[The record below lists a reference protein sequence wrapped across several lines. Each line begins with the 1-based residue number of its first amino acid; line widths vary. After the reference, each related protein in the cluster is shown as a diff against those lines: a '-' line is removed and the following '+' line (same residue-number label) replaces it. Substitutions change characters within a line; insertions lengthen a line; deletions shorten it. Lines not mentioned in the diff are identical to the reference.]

1 MLPIGVG
8 WCSVNGLA
16 NNRIIRL
23 KKLVK
28 IIYALLTAVGIAF
41 LLLQCLSQLGLQQ
54 GVWDNEKL
62 LLFDHVHQLQD
73 GGKLTQLNLARI
85 PSLFPDYTLGWLISG
100 FTKDIRTQYIIYIWL
115 ILAMQLLMAAALLKK
130 LVPMS
135 IFRAV
140 ILIGFLQFI
149 LIYISRAFAFNLQLA
164 VLPLNHGG
172 NLLLYWLFLF
182 LLLKALSSAGNGIV
196 YSITIGLLA
205 FLACISN
212 RLFYLQVI
220 LPALLVLFALK
231 SNSKWRLFF
240 AILIGGFSALLVSEA
255 VLRTGC
261 LPPAHSSFTDVIVH
275 LQELFTLDLVSLS
288 EWSVGGGY
296 VILISIILA
305 IWFSCGFQE
314 GLIVNKKLSS
324 WELFPLIRCYGLFVL
339 LGGIFVLLPYPFFL
353 RSQWGDSA
361 NLRYLMPLLLGTPI
375 SLALLFAKLTIFSI
389 APKRQLIIASF
400 LSALII
406 FRFNISVIPLN
417 SALVWPNNFL
427 HWSNSYARKLE
438 DLIPK
443 GSAILVASNYNN
455 LLSARALKANNNWS
469 MQISQIAS
477 NGHADPW
484 DQGKSEFLDSS
495 DMQIAYNAVVLNYV
509 DKNNILLAYGSPAL
523 EYKLD
528 EMGNVLW
535 LFDDGGIKRIANVLE
550 QDLRGP
556 FRVQCG

>member
-1 MLPIGVG
+1 M
-8 WCSVNGLA
+8 NGLA

-62 LLFDHVHQLQD
+62 LLFDHIHKLQ
-73 GGKLTQLNLARI
+73 GGDNLTQLNLARI
-85 PSLFPDYTLGWLISG
+85 PSLFPDYILGWLISG
-100 FTKDIRTQYIIYIWL
+100 FTKDIRTQYMIYIWL
-115 ILAMQLLMAAALLKK
+115 ILAMQLLMAAALLEK

-135 IFRAV
+135 FFRAL

-375 SLALLFAKLTIFSI
+375 SLALLFAKLTIFRIS
-389 APKRQLIIASF
+389 PKRQLIIAGF

-417 SALVWPNNFL
+417 SALVWPKNFL

>member
-62 LLFDHVHQLQD
+62 LLFDHIHKLQ
-73 GGKLTQLNLARI
+73 GGDNLTQLNLARI
-85 PSLFPDYTLGWLISG
+85 PSLFPDYILGWLISG
-100 FTKDIRTQYIIYIWL
+100 FTKDIRTQYMIYIWL
-115 ILAMQLLMAAALLKK
+115 ILAMQLLMAAALLEK

-135 IFRAV
+135 FFRAL

-375 SLALLFAKLTIFSI
+375 SLALLFAKLTIFRIS
-389 APKRQLIIASF
+389 PKRQLIIAGF

-417 SALVWPNNFL
+417 SALVWPKNFL

>member
-16 NNRIIRL
+16 INRIIRL

-41 LLLQCLSQLGLQQ
+41 LILQCLSQLGLQQ

-73 GGKLTQLNLARI
+73 GDKLTQLNLARI
-85 PSLFPDYTLGWLISG
+85 PSLFPDYILGWLISG

-115 ILAMQLLMAAALLKK
+115 ILAMQLLMAAALLEK

-135 IFRAV
+135 FFRAL

-149 LIYISRAFAFNLQLA
+149 LIYISLAFAFNLQLA

-220 LPALLVLFALK
+220 LPALLVLFAMK

-361 NLRYLMPLLLGTPI
+361 NLRYLMPWLLGTPI
-375 SLALLFAKLTIFSI
+375 SLALLFAKLTIFRIS
-389 APKRQLIIASF
+389 PKRQLIIAGF

-427 HWSNSYARKLE
+427 HWSNSYARKIE